1 MESEL
6 HAAISESYALLNE
19 IAPHKENW
27 DDSFFKIDPLMCVPD
42 RHTPRATELLN
53 SAFNSM
59 TQQLELLRKVIYSL
73 KLRKL
78 KTKLSKIAPTFLKV
92 RTGSRSSTARAHRRS
107 RVGTK
112 ASSSSSGGSSD
123 SDGPAPHPLQPIA
136 SPLSRVLFAP
146 LASPLEVQQ

>member
-1 MESEL
+1 MEAEL
-6 HAAISESYALLNE
+6 YATLAESQALLNE
-19 IAPHKENW
+19 IAPQKENW
-27 DDSFFKIDPLMCVPD
+27 DDSFFKIDPLICVPD

-53 SAFNSM
+53 SVFNSM

-73 KLRKL
+73 KFRKL
-78 KTKLSKIAPTFLKV
+78 KTKLSKVAPTFLKV
-92 RTGSRSSTARAHRRS
+92 RTGDRSSTTRAHRRS